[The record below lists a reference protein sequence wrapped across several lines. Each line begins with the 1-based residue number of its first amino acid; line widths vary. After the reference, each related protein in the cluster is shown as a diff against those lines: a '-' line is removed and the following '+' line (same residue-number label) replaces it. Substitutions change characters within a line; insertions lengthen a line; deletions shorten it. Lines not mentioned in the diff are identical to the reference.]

1 MGNKNNKG
9 PIRTFYFY
17 RLYELDDNKKRHY
30 HIQAIEK
37 YLNTIYKSTNVK
49 LTQMSQSIFAGI
61 TTIRKNNDFYAFNIE
76 KADNTK
82 KAIVVDTNKNISDG
96 REEYGGA
103 HQNEGA
109 ARDTIVGYNSHNG
122 LLILT
127 GKPAMGAKMVKNF
140 FEKSISGLK
149 SIHIEYVIDESKKI
163 ENVAKLDSIDRV
175 EFRVSRIKNDE
186 AETMKDFV
194 SLGNHKLECKLYG
207 GGIVVPKIKQMFKNL
222 KRYVTGTNSEISKFK
237 VIGADDGDTQVID
250 LISRRVTDEARIG
263 LEDGKVTIEAMM
275 EAVTK
280 IYEENKKELKFIR
293 IQC

>member
-1 MGNKNNKG
+1 MEDYVDTFFTQLCEKCEKAGNG
-9 PIRTFYFY
+9 PIGAFLVGDIQSGDDGEFVYIY
-17 RLYELDDNKKRHY
+17 GAIQMHELK
-30 HIQAIEK
+30 
-37 YLNTIYKSTNVK
+37 
-49 LTQMSQSIFAGI
+49 M
-61 TTIRKNNDFYAFNIE
+61 
-76 KADNTK
+76 
-82 KAIVVDTNKNISDG
+82 
-96 REEYGGA
+96 
-103 HQNEGA
+103 
-109 ARDTIVGYNSHNG
+109 NG
-122 LLILT
+122 
-127 GKPAMGAKMVKNF
+127 N
-140 FEKSISGLK
+140 
-149 SIHIEYVIDESKKI
+149 EYVIDESKKI

-280 IYEENKKELKFIR
+280 VYEENKKELKFIR